1 MKTTLA
7 IIQIILSLVLAAL
20 IFLQSNGDSE
30 SMSMNSVTT
39 EKRGWEK
46 VIFNLHKKL
55 AKHFVLPIPFIFLQ
69 IHSI

>member
-20 IFLQSNGDSE
+20 IFLQSNGETE

-46 VIFNLHKKL
+46 VVFNFTIFCIAL
-55 AKHFVLPIPFIFLQ
+55 FI
-69 IHSI
+69 ISSIAQTLI